1 MNEEVNLLKTSLI
14 LALISITLCVGT
26 VGADN
31 EWIQPGTPSIMPPTD
46 LSISTPVIGFNYAAF
61 EQSPAVAFNHDLFSN
76 QPLSNGGQADSFPVF
91 TGFFSPVFFGP
102 DPIANPGA
110 YPAARSG
117 GARGYIHCFV

>member
-14 LALISITLCVGT
+14 LALISITLCIGR

-31 EWIQPGTPSIMPPTD
+31 VWDQPETSSILPPTGPSIN
-46 LSISTPVIGFNYAAF
+46 TPMIDFNYAAF
-61 EQSPAVAFNHDLFSN
+61 EQSPAVAFNNDLFSN
-76 QPLSNGGQADSFPVF
+76 QPLSNGGQAWSFPVF
-91 TGFFSPVFFGP
+91 TGSFSMAFSGP